1 MKARWQHRGLCSQGG
16 ETRRETDGGAD
27 GDAGQEVSGGRTGA
41 LEGGGASV
49 TGGAGS
55 AASP

>member
-1 MKARWQHRGLCSQGG
+1 MKARRQHRELRTQGG
-16 ETRRETDGGAD
+16 ETDGGAD
-27 GDAGQEVSGGRTGA
+27 GDAGPEVSGGRTDA

-55 AASP
+55 AAAASP